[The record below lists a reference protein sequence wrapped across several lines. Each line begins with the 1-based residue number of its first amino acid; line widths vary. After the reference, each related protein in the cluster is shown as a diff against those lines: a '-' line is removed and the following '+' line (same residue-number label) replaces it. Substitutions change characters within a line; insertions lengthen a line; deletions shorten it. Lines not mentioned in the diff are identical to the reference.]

1 MPGVFGFGLDYK
13 YGARYPGGIE
23 GLCERYRDRLSHL
36 SIVAVETADEARH
49 FRRLAGSLP
58 VIHHL
63 SNVAPGNPSGPD
75 LERLRKQDAFSGI
88 LEAVWCG
95 EDIGVWQLGP
105 YPLPYF
111 APPVFDADVARWIG
125 EGVIQITERSRV
137 PFLVETPSCSYVA
150 GTIDLGEFFRTIT
163 DTAGCPIVLDV
174 SHVFSYALAVER
186 PALEVLAGIPLERVW
201 EIHIAGGRVDDA
213 HPFRYVDSHSD
224 PIMSGVYEVLT
235 EAVRSCRNLRCV
247 TYELGVGLTSEM
259 IEHDVAKLERI
270 LRGASMVP
278 DFSIPQE
285 WPS

>member
-1 MPGVFGFGLDYK
+1 MSGVFGFGLDYK

-23 GLCERYRDRLSHL
+23 SLCEQYRDRLSHL
-36 SIVAVETADEARH
+36 SIVAIDTAGEARA
-49 FRRLAGSLP
+49 FRKLAGDLP

-95 EDIGVWQLGP
+95 EDIGVWQIGP

-125 EGVIQITERSRV
+125 DGVTQITAGSRV
-137 PFLVETPSCSYVA
+137 PFLVETPSCAYVA
-150 GTIDLGEFFRTIT
+150 GNVDLGEFFRIIT

-174 SHVFSYALAVER
+174 SHVFSYALAAER
-186 PALEVLAGIPLERVW
+186 PTLEVLAGIPLERVW
-201 EIHIAGGRVDDA
+201 EIHIAGGRVDER
-213 HPFRYVDSHSD
+213 HPFRYIDSHSD

-235 EAVRSCRNLRCV
+235 AAVQRCRNLRCV
-247 TYELGVGLTSEM
+247 TYELGVGLTAEM
-259 IEHDVAKLERI
+259 IAHDVARI
-270 LRGASMVP
+270 EAILHGAAWVP
-278 DFSIPQE
+278 DFSNARE
-285 WPS
+285 